1 MHEATAKL
9 PGCKSKC
16 KQYFAVMQSMTD
28 STLGNKELKFQM
40 NMEIMLFTTTLQDLK
55 RKEVENIE

>member
-1 MHEATAKL
+1 
-9 PGCKSKC
+9 
-16 KQYFAVMQSMTD
+16 MQSMTD